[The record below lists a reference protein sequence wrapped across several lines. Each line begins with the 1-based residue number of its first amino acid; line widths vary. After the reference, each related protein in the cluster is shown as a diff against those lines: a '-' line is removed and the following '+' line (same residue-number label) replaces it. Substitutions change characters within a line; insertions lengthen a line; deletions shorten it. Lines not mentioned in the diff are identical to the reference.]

1 MMHRAASRSEH
12 AAIDVFQSP
21 PKHAAAAIKH
31 SSPKCNHQQQ
41 QQQQQHSRSHPVSPA
56 ASSPTAHMRAPAR
69 LIHND
74 DNAYVDSVCDTD
86 EEDDGGIIMARVND
100 TARVQHDV
108 TVPMALQTTMLDHAD
123 DNALTHE
130 TLTGIF
136 SLPTHV

>member
-21 PKHAAAAIKH
+21 PKHAAAAAAMKH
-31 SSPKCNHQQQ
+31 SSPKSKQQQ
-41 QQQQQHSRSHPVSPA
+41 QQQQRSRSHPVSPA

-108 TVPMALQTTMLDHAD
+108 AVPMALQTILLDHAD
-123 DNALTHE
+123 DEALTDE